1 MPDQPLPETAPVIDL
16 QPLLAIIS
24 AGDTED
30 RIALARLMG
39 EIMSGPASTADDEHL
54 RLALALG
61 LAADPD
67 VDVRHALALA
77 LGPVS
82 GIDSDLLFAIVSDI
96 DPIALPFLC
105 ATPSLTPWHM
115 LAVLRAGDVARQA
128 CVALRPDL
136 DPGIAEVITQ
146 ELPWPVNQLLLENR
160 AVSLSRPQ
168 YWTLHE
174 RFGDSPEAVDTLLA
188 QPDLP
193 VELRIV
199 QARKA
204 SVRLRLLLA
213 ERRWLPARA
222 AAALLADAEEEA
234 ILAALTAAAGQ
245 ELADALSFMEEND
258 LLTASLV
265 MRAACHGAWD
275 VVAAALAALADL
287 PVAGLDFAPARLKAL
302 IARAGLPDAC
312 LWTLRAAHDVDA
324 AERQDVFRLTEDEF
338 GQQMIERLLE
348 GYNGMRAEEQGQSL
362 DLIAR
367 FASPAASM
375 TARQLLETELE
386 AA

>member
-1 MPDQPLPETAPVIDL
+1 MPDQPLPETAPDIDL

-39 EIMSGPASTADDEHL
+39 EIMSGPASAADDEHL

-82 GIDSDLLFAIVSDI
+82 GLDSDLLFAIVSDI

-213 ERRWLPARA
+213 VRRWLPARA

>member
-1 MPDQPLPETAPVIDL
+1 MPDDAQPPAASVIEL
-16 QPLLAIIS
+16 QPLLAIIA
-24 AGDTED
+24 AGEAED

-39 EIMSGPASTADDEHL
+39 DLMSTPPATPDDAHL
-54 RLALALG
+54 LLAMALG

-77 LGPVS
+77 LGPVI
-82 GIDSDLLFAIVSDI
+82 GLDSDLLFAVVSDI

-105 ATPSLTPWHM
+105 ATPSLSPWHM
-115 LAVLRAGDVARQA
+115 LAVLRVGDVARQA
-128 CVALRPDL
+128 CVALRHDL
-136 DPGIAEVITQ
+136 DPGIVEIITQ

-160 AVSLSRPQ
+160 SVSLSQPQ
-168 YWTLHE
+168 YWTLHD
-174 RFGDSPEAVDTLLA
+174 RFGDSPEAVDALLA

-204 SVRLRLLLA
+204 SARLRLLLA

-222 AAALLADAEEEA
+222 AAALLADAEEEGV
-234 ILAALTAAAGQ
+234 LAALAGTAGQ
-245 ELADALSFMEEND
+245 ELAGAVAFMEEND

-265 MRAACHGAWD
+265 MRAACRGAWD
-275 VVAAALAALADL
+275 VVAEALASLADL
-287 PVAGLDFAPARLKAL
+287 PSAALDFAPGRLKAL

-312 LWTLRAAHDVDA
+312 LWTLRAAYDVDT

-348 GYNGMRAEEQGQSL
+348 GYSSMRAEEQEQSL

-367 FASPAASM
+367 FASPAARAA
-375 TARQLLETELE
+375 ARRLLETEL
-386 AA
+386 AAA